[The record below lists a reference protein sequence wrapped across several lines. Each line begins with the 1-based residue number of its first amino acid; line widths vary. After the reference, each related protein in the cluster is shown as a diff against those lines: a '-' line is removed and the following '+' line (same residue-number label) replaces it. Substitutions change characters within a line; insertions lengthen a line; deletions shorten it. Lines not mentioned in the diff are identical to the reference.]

1 MILNQEY
8 SDVEIT
14 GFQSIERDINKMVM
28 NCEYDNLGTKIL
40 LSMLEYFSSV
50 GVTSVVHDK
59 DGNVYNVKLSM
70 EIPTSMRNAID
81 RELKTT
87 AIMGK
92 DIDTLV
98 ICFWK

>member
-1 MILNQEY
+1 MI
-8 SDVEIT
+8 
-14 GFQSIERDINKMVM
+14 
-28 NCEYDNLGTKIL
+28 IL
-40 LSMLEYFSSV
+40 VQRYLSMLYTFQV

-70 EIPTSMRNAID
+70 ETPQKENID

-92 DIDTLV
+92 DIDTLM
-98 ICFWK
+98 ICF